1 MKIGNININAVKLGS
16 TTVNKVYIG
25 STKVWPNIVQDLI
38 FKINTAL
45 GDGLAEFTFSPDY
58 AGAVNYTIDWGDSQT
73 STITTVT
80 DPTHTYSTGGIYT
93 IKINITSGIINYSF
107 IDSPDKLKVT
117 ELNNWGTYSG
127 LTSMNAC
134 FYTLTNIVLK
144 PTDYPNFSNCTDFV
158 NSFRGVAWDS
168 GTVFSNYSF
177 SAATTID
184 LMFAS
189 SPSSLNGIT
198 QVDFSSVNIAGRAFN
213 DNSNFNEDFTGTNLA
228 PTDMNQIFRLSTNFE
243 GDGIKDIDISNTTN
257 MYLAFAATSLTNQNY
272 QDALIYWTGWN
283 GTTATKTLQNNV
295 SAHFGNAQ
303 FENGGQSEDVRNY
316 LTGTL
321 GWTITDGGGI

>member
-1 MKIGNININAVKLGS
+1 MKIGGIDITNPKIG
-16 TTVNKVYIG
+16 TTTINKVFIG
-25 STKVWPNIVQDLI
+25 SDQVWPNIVNEFI

-134 FYTLTNIVLK
+134 FWTLTNIVLK

-158 NSFRGVAWDS
+158 NSFREVAWDS

-177 SAATTID
+177 SAATNID
-184 LMFAS
+184 LMFSS

-198 QVDFSSVNIAGRAFN
+198 QADFSSVNIANRAFN
-213 DNSNFNEDFTGTNLA
+213 GNSNFNEDFTGTNLA
-228 PTDMNQIFRLSTNFE
+228 PTNMGQIFRLSTNFE
-243 GDGIKDIDISNTTN
+243 GDGIKDIDISNTTD
-257 MYLAFAATSLTNQNY
+257 MYLAFATTSLTNQNY

-295 SAHFGNAQ
+295 PAHFGNAQ